1 MDENWNFPWGAVEI
15 SKIAKIFYIMCGF
28 IALAAGVLGIILP
41 LIPTTPLLLLASFC
55 FVKGSERFER
65 WFKGTKI
72 YKRHLESFVK
82 ERAMTLK
89 QKLTILLFA
98 DTMIL
103 IAFIL
108 VNNWIARIVLILIVL
123 YKYYY
128 FIYKIKTIPVNYSNT
143 SI

>member
-1 MDENWNFPWGAVEI
+1 M
-15 SKIAKIFYIMCGF
+15 
-28 IALAAGVLGIILP
+28 GIILP

-65 WFKGTKI
+65 WFKGTKL
-72 YKRHLESFVK
+72 YKKHLESFVR
-82 ERAMTLK
+82 ERAMTLR

-98 DTMIL
+98 DAMIA

-108 VNNWIARIVLILIVL
+108 VNSWIARVVLLLIVV

-128 FIYKIKTIPVNYSNT
+128 FIYNIKTVPGGYSGT
-143 SI
+143 SKYNH